1 MDLSHAP
8 AALLLAART
17 VPETAADALEHL
29 RALITQHAAAA
40 SPRALAE
47 ATGIPERTLRRVL
60 AELDAAGG
68 APSLGYV
75 RARGGGAREAL
86 KARKTRA
93 SAKIVRQSTESR

>member
-1 MDLSHAP
+1 MDLTAAP
-8 AALLLAART
+8 VALLLAART

-29 RALITQHAAAA
+29 RALIARHATAA

-68 APSLGYV
+68 APALGYV